1 MTPGRRLKP
10 TLEKLERCAGETN
23 PVGSAAKALLGLV
36 QRKSDHRLADLAVA
50 IGASRDG
57 EDKLRTNVDLLLKL
71 LTTELANSGEWKLI
85 EMANR
90 HELKYI
96 VQTSQSCGHH
106 HRNDRVA
113 NQCSDTIEFTVPLA
127 NLSPATTETELQKQ
141 IDGYNRQTVQVEC
154 RSCNNT
160 VELVTSM
167 QVPHACDPDFLT
179 LVCKP
184 PVNIRARQLTLRF
197 SQSCYVVKAVSHW
210 DWDRKVGAVSRQK
223 NDGSWWFHGVGKGQ
237 PADFRYTEAQLESGL
252 HFRDVAVLFAVREDP
267 VEEDCGEGVGEE
279 DNDADW
285 TSMVMIMI

>member
-23 PVGSAAKALLGLV
+23 PVGSTAKALLALV
-36 QRKSDHRLADLAVA
+36 QRKSNHRLADFAFA

-57 EDKLRTNVDLLLKL
+57 EDKFRTNVDLLLKL
-71 LTTELANSGEWKLI
+71 LTEELANSGEWKLI

-96 VQTSQSCGHH
+96 LQTSQSCGHH
-106 HRNDRVA
+106 HRVA

-127 NLSPATTETELQKQ
+127 NLSSATTETELQKE
-141 IDGYNRQTVQVEC
+141 IERYNRQTVQVEC
-154 RSCNNT
+154 RSCKKT

-184 PVNIRARQLTLRF
+184 PVNITARELTLRF

-210 DWDRKVGAVSRQK
+210 EKERKMGAVSRQK
-223 NDGSWWFHGVGKGQ
+223 IDGSWWFHGVVMGQ
-237 PADFRYTEAQLESGL
+237 PDFLYTEAQLEAGV
-252 HFRDVAVLFAVREDP
+252 HFRDVAVLFAVRTESVEDH
-267 VEEDCGEGVGEE
+267 GEGVGEE

-285 TSMVMIMI
+285 TDMVMIMI